1 MASGDINLKAANVL
15 LFDTNSA
22 GMSILAQMLGGF
34 GAKTITKAES
44 VKQAKDHVRAN
55 GFDLVVCD
63 AAGPEGE
70 DGYDFVHWLRR
81 CGAENAFTSVIV
93 TSAHTS
99 LRAVARAR
107 DCGASFI
114 VAKPLAPRVLLKR
127 ILWVAHE
134 NRPFISCDAYW
145 GPDRRFRNDGPPDA
159 TEGRRSTDLS
169 AKVGEATLPNM
180 SQDEIDALMMPKR
193 VVL

>member
-1 MASGDINLKAANVL
+1 MSTGEINLKSSKVL
-15 LFDTNSA
+15 LFDSNTA
-22 GMSILAQMLGGF
+22 GMSILAQMLAGF

-44 VKQAKDHVRAN
+44 TKQAKDMVRGDN
-55 GFDLVVCD
+55 FDLVICD

-81 CGAENAFTSVIV
+81 CGMDNAFTSVIV
-93 TSAHTS
+93 TSGHTS
-99 LRAVARAR
+99 LRSVARAR
-107 DCGASFI
+107 DCGANFI
-114 VAKPLAPRVLLKR
+114 VAKPLVPRVLLKR
-127 ILWVAHE
+127 ILWVANE

-159 TEGRRSTDLS
+159 MEGRRSTDLS

>member
-1 MASGDINLKAANVL
+1 MPDGTINLKSSKVL
-15 LFDTNSA
+15 LFDTNMA

-34 GAKTITKAES
+34 GAKTLTKAES
-44 VKQAKDHVRAN
+44 MKSAQDQARAHT
-55 GFDLVVCD
+55 FELIVCD
-63 AAGPEGE
+63 AAGAEGE

-81 CGAENAFTSVIV
+81 SGTENAFTSVIV

-107 DCGASFI
+107 DCGANFI
-114 VAKPLAPRVLLKR
+114 VAKPLVPRVLLKR

-169 AKVGEATLPNM
+169 AKLGEATLPNM

-193 VVL
+193 VIL